1 MRTSRAG
8 LAGWLFEVMRFMSQ
22 ALEACSRV
30 LKKRA
35 AQSHLS
41 MRVPVMLSIFVDFYG
56 LRLDGAEHAAG
67 KVEERGDEFEG
78 AADYDAYEAEGQQ
91 NQPDER
97 IQQERDQGDGPA
109 DDQEETEEQEFEHRN
124 FLSLKDNV

>member
-8 LAGWLFEVMRFMSQ
+8 FADWLFEVMRFMSQ

-41 MRVPVMLSIFVDFYG
+41 MRVPVMLLFSSILADCD
-56 LRLDGAEHAAG
+56 LDGFEHAAG
-67 KVEERGDEFEG
+67 KVEERGDELKC
-78 AADYDAYEAEGQQ
+78 AADYDPYEAEGQQ
-91 NQPDER
+91 DQPDER
-97 IQQERDQGDGPA
+97 IEQERDEGDGPA
-109 DDQEETEEQEFEHRN
+109 DDQEETEEQEFQHRV
-124 FLSLKDNV
+124 FLSL